1 MNTTTRT
8 KLLKTYLDPEEEKT
22 ILQACAAAGVTRS
35 DQARQSLLHWA
46 RQQRHGSQPGSRRE
60 GPNGG
65 PRRRSQLLPCRPSF
79 GVIPKM
85 HMRV

>member
-1 MNTTTRT
+1 MSTTRT

-22 ILQACAAAGVTRS
+22 ILQACATAGVTRS

-46 RQQRHGSQPGSRRE
+46 RQQRHGSRQIGRRE
-60 GPNGG
+60 GPSGDK
-65 PRRRSQLLPCRPSF
+65 RRSQFLPCRPSF

-85 HMRV
+85 HLRV

>member
-1 MNTTTRT
+1 MSTTRT
-8 KLLKTYLDPEEEKT
+8 KLLKTYLDAEEEKT

-35 DQARQSLLHWA
+35 DQARHSLLHWA
-46 RQQRHGSQPGSRRE
+46 RQQRHGSQPAAHHE

-65 PRRRSQLLPCRPSF
+65 RRRRSQLLPCRPSF

>member
-1 MNTTTRT
+1 MSTTTRT

-65 PRRRSQLLPCRPSF
+65 PCRRSQLLPCRPSF

>member
-1 MNTTTRT
+1 
-8 KLLKTYLDPEEEKT
+8 
-22 ILQACAAAGVTRS
+22 
-35 DQARQSLLHWA
+35 LHWA

>member
-1 MNTTTRT
+1 MSTTRT

-46 RQQRHGSQPGSRRE
+46 RQQHYGSGRSATAKGPVAPRAGPSR
-60 GPNGG
+60 
-65 PRRRSQLLPCRPSF
+65 CRAARALVSS
-79 GVIPKM
+79 PK
-85 HMRV
+85 